1 MVTLYINY
9 SLERN
14 TWNIILWLQYP
25 NITVQVLLSVYGCN
39 LKWYIFMNCDV
50 LLVGSLYQWWRS
62 TFSWNQVSW
71 GVWVC
76 FYLKNVLNCVAPAV
90 QFKFSCSYFYQK
102 VNFTQMQLLSWFD
115 FCFLSFLLFLFL
127 SQSLLKNTVFVN
139 FSYWCCRIMSQAVML
154 YINLSQ
160 VDRFCLFRTLLILT

>member
-1 MVTLYINY
+1 MIYFHELWCSLGRITISMVKIHFFMKS
-9 SLERN
+9 SLLRC
-14 TWNIILWLQYP
+14 
-25 NITVQVLLSVYGCN
+25 VSLL
-39 LKWYIFMNCDV
+39 LFE
-50 LLVGSLYQWWRS
+50 
-62 TFSWNQVSW
+62 
-71 GVWVC
+71 
-76 FYLKNVLNCVAPAV
+76 NVLNCVAPAV

-102 VNFTQMQLLSWFD
+102 ANFTQMQLLSWFD
-115 FCFLSFLLFLFL
+115 FCFLSFFLFLFL

>member
-1 MVTLYINY
+1 M
-9 SLERN
+9 
-14 TWNIILWLQYP
+14 
-25 NITVQVLLSVYGCN
+25 YGCN

-76 FYLKNVLNCVAPAV
+76 FYLKNVLNCVALAV
-90 QFKFSCSYFYQK
+90 QQYMYFFLSSGGNFQQFCLCYFKFSCSYFYQK

-115 FCFLSFLLFLFL
+115 FCFVSFLLFLFL
-127 SQSLLKNTVFVN
+127 SQSLLTNTVFVN

>member
-1 MVTLYINY
+1 MIYFHELWCSLGRITISMVKIHFFMKS
-9 SLERN
+9 SLLRC
-14 TWNIILWLQYP
+14 
-25 NITVQVLLSVYGCN
+25 VSLL
-39 LKWYIFMNCDV
+39 LFE
-50 LLVGSLYQWWRS
+50 
-62 TFSWNQVSW
+62 
-71 GVWVC
+71 
-76 FYLKNVLNCVAPAV
+76 NVLNCVAPAV

-102 VNFTQMQLLSWFD
+102 ANFTQMQLLNWFD
-115 FCFLSFLLFLFL
+115 FCFLSFFLFLFL

>member
-1 MVTLYINY
+1 MIYFHELWCSLGRITISMVKIHFFMKS
-9 SLERN
+9 SLLRC
-14 TWNIILWLQYP
+14 
-25 NITVQVLLSVYGCN
+25 VSLL
-39 LKWYIFMNCDV
+39 LFE
-50 LLVGSLYQWWRS
+50 
-62 TFSWNQVSW
+62 
-71 GVWVC
+71 
-76 FYLKNVLNCVAPAV
+76 NVLNCVAPAV

-102 VNFTQMQLLSWFD
+102 ANFTQMQLLSWFD